1 MGIQV
6 TSCLECPSDHISIR
20 TIQDHA
26 PNIWIP
32 RFLLKHQDLCG
43 FCEHWGPQP
52 KYMVIPVC
60 PQTLG
65 NQVLSPTLPPSS
77 PHPCSATALVPG
89 SPSTS
94 TRGQDGPFPPIGGTL
109 PPGGCGMP
117 EPAAAV
123 PTPARR
129 KAASTA
135 CGPRA
140 PSPSSPSHP
149 NPRSSQGLEA
159 ENNTGRGRGGV
170 DEPPSGCARLR
181 IAVGR
186 DRVSGGRARV
196 CAKRRG
202 GCGHPAQPAPRQ
214 GWRSRTLRC
223 RISAPPLRP
232 RPSPEAGPARPSGYS

>member
-6 TSCLECPSDHISIR
+6 TCLECPSYHISIR

-94 TRGQDGPFPPIGGTL
+94 TRGRMARSPLLAAPFPPVGAGCRSQRQRFPR
-109 PPGGCGMP
+109 PP
-117 EPAAAV
+117 A
-123 PTPARR
+123 
-129 KAASTA
+129 
-135 CGPRA
+135 
-140 PSPSSPSHP
+140 
-149 NPRSSQGLEA
+149 
-159 ENNTGRGRGGV
+159 GR
-170 DEPPSGCARLR
+170 P
-181 IAVGR
+181 
-186 DRVSGGRARV
+186 
-196 CAKRRG
+196 
-202 GCGHPAQPAPRQ
+202 PAQPAGPGPLPPAPPPTLTPPAPR
-214 GWRSRTLRC
+214 GWRLKTTREGDVGVWTSLRVGARGC
-223 RISAPPLRP
+223 ASQWAGTACLAAERVFVRSGVGAAVIPPNPLRGRAGGAGLCVAGISAPPLRP
-232 RPSPEAGPARPSGYS
+232 RPSPEAEPALPSGYS